1 MRRYVAHANR
11 RLQANEQATAQAV
24 QQQAQAT
31 A

>member
-1 MRRYVAHANR
+1 MLRYVNHTITRAKAD
-11 RLQANEQATAQAV
+11 EQATAQAV